1 MPRRNLLLVFVVLV
15 VSIICYVRSDASSRN
30 RHGRMFETFSRVM
43 SEIEDR
49 YVEEVDERDLF
60 EGALSG
66 MVGRLDQYSAYIPPP
81 AYQQLQETLK
91 QRFGGIGIQV
101 SLEGEQRQ
109 LTVESPLYGTP
120 AYRAGMLAGDR
131 ILEINGEST
140 KDFTLQDAVDRLRG
154 APGTRVKL
162 KVLHLA
168 ATDPVDIELERAEIK
183 VATVLGDARAA
194 DDTWDFFLTDE
205 DRIGYIRVT
214 QFSESTTE
222 ELRAALDWLKQRDMQ
237 GLILDLRN
245 NPGGLLESAVDVADL
260 FIDEGVIVSTRGRDG
275 VARAMYQAR
284 ADGTFTDF
292 PLVVLV
298 NHYSASASEIVA
310 ACLQD
315 HGRATIVGQRTWG
328 KGSVQDV
335 IDLEDGQSAL
345 KLTMASYWRP
355 NGHNIHRLSDATED
369 DEWGVRPLPQDEVKL
384 SDEELAKMFQARRD
398 RDILRPRAAADP
410 QAPLPDRHD
419 PQLQRA
425 LEVIQQS
432 PAKPASASA

>member
-1 MPRRNLLLVFVVLV
+1 
-15 VSIICYVRSDASSRN
+15 
-30 RHGRMFETFSRVM
+30 
-43 SEIEDR
+43 
-49 YVEEVDERDLF
+49 
-60 EGALSG
+60 
-66 MVGRLDQYSAYIPPP
+66 
-81 AYQQLQETLK
+81 
-91 QRFGGIGIQV
+91 
-101 SLEGEQRQ
+101 LEGEQRQ

-284 ADGTFTDF
+284 AEGTFTDF

-384 SDEELAKMFQARRD
+384 SDEDLAKMFQARRD

-425 LEVIQQS
+425 LEVILQS
-432 PAKPASASA
+432 PARPASASA